1 MGRWR
6 KKKAEAEVEAQVV
19 ETPVEQ
25 PKPEA
30 KKPKSNKFNAA
41 LGQKARVQADPIA
54 KRPAVSVEDMIAEN
68 KSATVS
74 TDYQRYLRKLMKQA
88 GGKA

>member
-6 KKKAEAEVEAQVV
+6 KKKAEAEVEEQVV

-25 PKPEA
+25 PE
-30 KKPKSNKFNAA
+30 PKAE
-41 LGQKARVQADPIA
+41 GQRARVQADPIA

>member
-6 KKKAEAEVEAQVV
+6 KKKAEAEVEEQVV

-25 PKPEA
+25 PE
-30 KKPKSNKFNAA
+30 PKSK
-41 LGQKARVQADPIA
+41 GRKARVQADPIA

>member
-6 KKKAEAEVEAQVV
+6 KKKAEAEVEEQVV
-19 ETPVEQ
+19 ETPVVEQ
-25 PKPEA
+25 SE
-30 KKPKSNKFNAA
+30 PKSK
-41 LGQKARVQADPIA
+41 GRKARVQADPIA